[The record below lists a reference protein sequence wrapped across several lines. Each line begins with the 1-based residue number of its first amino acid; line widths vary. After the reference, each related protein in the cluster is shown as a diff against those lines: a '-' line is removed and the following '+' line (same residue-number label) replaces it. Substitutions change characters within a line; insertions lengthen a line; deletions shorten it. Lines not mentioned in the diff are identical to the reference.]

1 MEPISSIPRSQ
12 SFDDLYGIYQGREEE
27 SFFITQEEQTVI
39 IQQMMETGK
48 GKQGEE
54 PK

>member
-1 MEPISSIPRSQ
+1 MEPTSSIPRSQ
-12 SFDDLYGIYQGREEE
+12 SFENLYELSQSREEE
-27 SFFITQEEQTVI
+27 SFFITQEEQAVI

-48 GKQGEE
+48 GEQGEV

>member
-1 MEPISSIPRSQ
+1 MEPTSSIPRSPTFENLYELSQ
-12 SFDDLYGIYQGREEE
+12 SREDE
-27 SFFITQEEQTVI
+27 SFFITQEEQAVI